1 MKNIDLNLTKYERS
15 EKPVTHDIRFNCSF
29 DDEAEALSF
38 FTKLSRFVELAKKE
52 TNSNGRH

>member
-1 MKNIDLNLTKYERS
+1 MRNIDLNLTKYERS

-52 TNSNGRH
+52 TNSNG